1 LDPQSDGDNR
11 ADGTGSDAGI
21 AALAGWP
28 YAMPLQ
34 PRRDLRVDPVL
45 PQQNEKDTT
54 VTDPNP
60 YPPVVAPAQTAFFF
74 DVDGTLAEIVT
85 DPAKARVAPPVL
97 AVLDRLAALAGGAL
111 ALVSGR
117 SVAQIDNILDP
128 LVLPAVGVHG
138 LEKRLA
144 DGQVTRDTFDAQSHA
159 ALARAVAEFADSHTG
174 LQAEPKPGAVALHFR
189 NRPDL
194 ADACA
199 LFMQDQSARDPQLTL
214 LTGKMVLEL
223 VLGRQSKG
231 SAVASLMTAAP
242 YAGRRPFFAGD
253 DVTDETAFAR
263 VNALGGIS
271 VKVGAGATCALYR
284 VPDHAALVAYLGTLA
299 QDRAVI
305 GEHSPQLDV

>member
-74 DVDGTLAEIVT
+74 DVDGTLA
-85 DPAKARVAPPVL
+85 
-97 AVLDRLAALAGGAL
+97 GGAL

-144 DGQVTRDTFDAQSHA
+144 DGRVTRDTFDAQSHA